1 MDLALPERW
10 KDSCKIQAQI
20 LTGESRDSY
29 NSLGEPEKIMP
40 MEKAFMSLKGIELP
54 PLSFTVLRLGA
65 RD

>member
-1 MDLALPERW
+1 
-10 KDSCKIQAQI
+10 
-20 LTGESRDSY
+20 
-29 NSLGEPEKIMP
+29 MP